1 MLAELPGGPPLYMG
15 ASAGKCGAHAASL
28 TLTRFTKSSKRR
40 RRGSRHG
47 RASTHFEWIGQ
58 DVLPMARAKPWANAR
73 RPSAVHGR
81 SLRAMEPRASQHTAE
96 LPSSAQVECAIERMC
111 EMRLS

>member
-1 MLAELPGGPPLYMG
+1 MFVEMPGGPPLYIG

-28 TLTRFTKSSKRR
+28 TRLAKNRKRR

-58 DVLPMARAKPWANAR
+58 DVLPTARAAAWAIAR

-81 SLRAMEPRASQHTAE
+81 SLRAMEAQASQHTAE
-96 LPSSAQVECAIERMC
+96 LPSYAQVE
-111 EMRLS
+111 